1 MMRRLRSEAGFGLIE
16 MLAAIVVIDI
26 AILTLLLALNSGM
39 VSLRR
44 SAELATASVIADKQ
58 MEQYRAG
65 TYSTIYLDTTS
76 LSSVDSTYT
85 GDSAYSA
92 TQVNQTC
99 SPLVSKC
106 KPSQTITG
114 PDGKSYRVDT
124 FVVLETTSGLTSVKK
139 VTVVVRRSNATT
151 VLARSQSAFGP
162 FF

>member
-1 MMRRLRSEAGFGLIE
+1 MRRVRTEAGFGLIE

-26 AILTLLLALNSGM
+26 AILTMLLALNSGM

-44 SAELATASVIADKQ
+44 SAELSTASVLADKQ

-65 TYSTIYLDTTS
+65 TYSSIYLDTTS
-76 LSSVDSTYT
+76 LASVDATYT

-99 SPLVSKC
+99 SPLAARC
-106 KPSQTITG
+106 TPTQTVTG
-114 PDGKSYRVDT
+114 PDGKSYRIDSYVALDT
-124 FVVLETTSGLTSVKK
+124 TAGLTTVKN

-151 VLARSQSAFGP
+151 VLARAESSFGP